1 MPFLA
6 THESEDLDL
15 LRPAHHTA
23 PKYLNR
29 ACAIEREVPPRSL
42 AAGEPGTELIEVETQ
57 VGCAVAISTSSRSRA
72 AHSYRIHEPARKPL
86 AWQMLA
92 RSRLARFS

>member
-15 LRPAHHTA
+15 LCPAHHTA

-42 AAGEPGTELIEVETQ
+42 AAGEPVL
-57 VGCAVAISTSSRSRA
+57 S
-72 AHSYRIHEPARKPL
+72 
-86 AWQMLA
+86 
-92 RSRLARFS
+92 